1 MNTKMNTTNEPDDIE
16 TLLPWHAAGTLS
28 PREARRVEDA
38 LARDPE
44 LAKRYALVR
53 EELGE
58 AIRANESL
66 GAPSARAM
74 DALFKKIDAEPA
86 RRPRVSLNL
95 AQRAS
100 EFFAS
105 LSPRTLAWSATG
117 AAIAIM
123 LQAGLLAGLVLN
135 KEAAPGGYQTA
146 SAPGGAAVTDGSFAM
161 IRFAAQA
168 SSTDVTAFLQA
179 NNLTIAGG
187 PLPGGLYR
195 VRVSESKMLKD
206 QLIERVKQL
215 QQDRRIELIAAIE

>member
-1 MNTKMNTTNEPDDIE
+1 MNPNVNMTNEPDDIE

-28 PREARRVEDA
+28 PRDARRVEDA

-74 DALFKKIDAEPA
+74 DALFKKIDAEPK
-86 RRPRVSLNL
+86 RTPRVSLNL
-95 AQRAS
+95 AQRAA

-146 SAPGGAAVTDGSFAM
+146 SAPRAAAGGSFVM
-161 IRFAAQA
+161 VRFASQT
-168 SSTDVTAFLQA
+168 SSADITAFLQA
-179 NNLTIAGG
+179 NNLAIVNGPIA
-187 PLPGGLYR
+187 GGLYR
-195 VRVSESKMLKD
+195 LRVSETKMPKE
-206 QLIERVKQL
+206 QLAERARQL
-215 QQDRRIELIAAIE
+215 QQDKRVDLIATVD

>member
-1 MNTKMNTTNEPDDIE
+1 MNTNLNTTNEPDDIE

-28 PREARRVEDA
+28 PRDARRVEDA
-38 LARDPE
+38 LARNPE

-58 AIRANESL
+58 AIRSNESL
-66 GAPSARAM
+66 GAPSTRAM

-117 AAIAIM
+117 AAIAIL

-135 KEAAPGGYQTA
+135 KETAPGGYQTA
-146 SAPGGAAVTDGSFAM
+146 SAPGTAAVEGTFVMA
-161 IRFAAQA
+161 RFASQ
-168 SSTDVTAFLQA
+168 TTAA
-179 NNLTIAGG
+179 
-187 PLPGGLYR
+187 
-195 VRVSESKMLKD
+195 
-206 QLIERVKQL
+206 
-215 QQDRRIELIAAIE
+215 